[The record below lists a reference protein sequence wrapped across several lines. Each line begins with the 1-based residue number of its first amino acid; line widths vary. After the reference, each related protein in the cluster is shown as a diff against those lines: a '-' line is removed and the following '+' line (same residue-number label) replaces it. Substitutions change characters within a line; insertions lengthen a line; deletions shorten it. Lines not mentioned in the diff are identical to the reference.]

1 MSSTKKPAHRHQPI
15 PLLRNIVY
23 PTYQLYA
30 IAGANKNDPAQVLTI
45 AILEACSWL
54 RRRFRNFD
62 VPKELQ
68 YPEPDGY
75 AQMSLDALT
84 SFRIDAGY
92 KVEVIWLPEE
102 KIWALQLTEPD
113 LGPDPGAEKQAR
125 QPVPGRIFETN
136 IAFRISGNQVHCG
149 FRTLVSDIE
158 GTLVPCEV
166 FRLALIK
173 QLVKNPQV
181 GLQHLWP
188 VSDQTHELDRQ
199 NVILRLQNSLAGN
212 DCQLPVVLAVDRE
225 PAKPSLQDLPKI
237 EDLIRSIDQQARH
250 PWDWQPGQPAGT
262 SSGPDSQQPLQNS
275 MNVLQ
280 LAHDLMGYAH
290 FFQLPTSHIATW
302 NKHAQLPV
310 ADGDV
315 WIFEPRAFGGG
326 TRHFSKAQIQADP
339 AGSEATLQALIQNYP
354 KGKPMTF
361 GPIAFVPKA
370 KIMESAQILRLSQ
383 SKEEI
388 LRASEAR
395 LDALSRQ
402 QQGELQ
408 QRDAIIAQKDLKI
421 RRLDE
426 LLEHKDTEKSLLRQE
441 LEALTESHDKKLAEL
456 QSEIDYLKNR
466 QNRPK
471 ELADI
476 IPWVERSF
484 PDALFLHARAKAELA
499 AVKPDE
505 VNLSL
510 LCDALEYLATEYRD
524 ELLGY
529 ISRDECL
536 NRCTK
541 KYNRGFEVTPLTGTS
556 VEMYPTEYRIKY
568 YPGPKGKP
576 VESLLNLHLKVGVD
590 PRTLIRIYF
599 LYDKEKQLIVVGSLP
614 KHLKTVEQA

>member
-290 FFQLPTSHIATW
+290 FFQLPTSQIATW
-302 NKHAQLPV
+302 NKYAHPLV
-310 ADGDV
+310 TEGDV
-315 WIFEPRAFGGG
+315 WIIEPQIFGGG
-326 TRHFSKAQIQADP
+326 ARHFTKAQIQADP
-339 AGSEATLQALIQNYP
+339 IGCEARLQGLIQNYP

-361 GPIAFVPKA
+361 GPVAFVPEA
-370 KIMESAQILRLSQ
+370 KGLESDHVLRLSQ

-388 LRASEAR
+388 LRASKVR
-395 LDALSRQ
+395 IDSLIRQ
-402 QQGELQ
+402 HQGELQ
-408 QRDAIIAQKDLKI
+408 QKDATIAQKDQKI
-421 RRLDE
+421 GRLDE
-426 LLEHKDTEKSLLRQE
+426 LLNQKDDEKAQLRQE
-441 LEALTESHDKKLAEL
+441 LETLTDSHQKQLAEL
-456 QSEIDYLKNR
+456 ESEIEHLNHKL
-466 QNRPK
+466 NRPK

-529 ISRDECL
+529 ISHDECL

-568 YPGPKGKP
+568 YPSPKGKP

>member
-1 MSSTKKPAHRHQPI
+1 LSSTKKPAHRHQPI

-68 YPEPDGY
+68 YPEPDGH

-102 KIWALQLTEPD
+102 KIWTLQLTEPD
-113 LGPDPGAEKQAR
+113 LGPDPGAEKQSR

-149 FRTLVSDIE
+149 FCTLVSDVE
-158 GTLVPCEV
+158 GTQVHCEV

-173 QLVKNPQV
+173 QLVRNPNI
-181 GLQHLWP
+181 GLLHVWP
-188 VSDQTHELDRQ
+188 ISDLPHKLDRQ
-199 NVILRLQNSLAGN
+199 NAIMRLQNNLAS
-212 DCQLPVVLAVDRE
+212 DELLLPVVLAVTRE
-225 PAKPSLQDLPKI
+225 PAKLSPQDMLKKAELIQSMSQQAHYPWDRQSGQLVESPGTPASQQFLQD
-237 EDLIRSIDQQARH
+237 
-250 PWDWQPGQPAGT
+250 
-262 SSGPDSQQPLQNS
+262 S
-275 MNVLQ
+275 MNLCQ
-280 LAHDLMGYAH
+280 LAHDLMGYAQ
-290 FFQLPTSHIATW
+290 FFQLPANQIATW
-302 NKHAQLPV
+302 NKHALLPV
-310 ADGDV
+310 TDGDV

-339 AGSEATLQALIQNYP
+339 AGSEDTLQALIQNYP

-426 LLEHKDTEKSLLRQE
+426 LLEHKDTEKNLLRQE
-441 LEALTESHDKKLAEL
+441 LEALTEAHDKKLTEL

-471 ELADI
+471 DLSDI
-476 IPWVERSF
+476 IPWVERYFS
-484 PDALFLHARAKAELA
+484 DELLLHPRAKDELA
-499 AVKPDE
+499 AVKSDE
-505 VNLSL
+505 VNLPL
-510 LCDALEYLATEYRD
+510 LCDALEYLATDYRD
-524 ELLGY
+524 ELIGC
-529 ISRDECL
+529 ISHDECL

-541 KYNRGFEVTPLTGTS
+541 KYNRGFEVTPLSGTS
-556 VEMYPTEYRIKY
+556 VEMFPTEYRIKY
-568 YPGPKGKP
+568 YLGPKGKP
-576 VESLLNLHLKVGVD
+576 AESLLNLHLKVGVD
-590 PRTLIRIYF
+590 TRNLIRIYF
-599 LYDKEKQLIVVGSLP
+599 LYDKGKQLIVVGSLP
-614 KHLKTVEQA
+614 KHLKTVGYE